1 MTYANHLNKNLFTKQ
16 IETETTRQGYGEGLL
31 EEGKNK
37 KIIALTGDLTESTKT
52 HLFAEKY
59 PERFIET
66 GVAEQ
71 NMMGIAAGLAIEGKI
86 PIIASYAVFNPGRN
100 WDQLRV
106 SVCYTN
112 ANVKIIGAHAG
123 ISVGPDG
130 ATHQALEDIAITR
143 VLPNLTVL
151 SPCDKHETKKAIKNA
166 ITTKISFV
174 TFGGIPLITYLTATY
189 ILPFQKLNLLLA
201 TITTILSLTILGI
214 IKAKIN
220 KENPIKNTTERIII
234 GTIAAL
240 AAFIIGHTIST
251 IIGTNL
257 Y

>member
-1 MTYANHLNKNLFTKQ
+1 MITKLIPKKRIKSLVYGGVDGIVTTYAL
-16 IETETTRQGYGEGLL
+16 I
-31 EEGKNK
+31 
-37 KIIALTGDLTESTKT
+37 TG
-52 HLFAEKY
+52 
-59 PERFIET
+59 
-66 GVAEQ
+66 
-71 NMMGIAAGLAIEGKI
+71 
-86 PIIASYAVFNPGRN
+86 
-100 WDQLRV
+100 
-106 SVCYTN
+106 
-112 ANVKIIGAHAG
+112 IIGAGLPTTIILIIGLAHIIAEGLSMAAG
-123 ISVGPDG
+123 DY
-130 ATHQALEDIAITR
+130 
-143 VLPNLTVL
+143 L
-151 SPCDKHETKKAIKNA
+151 STKSEQPKQTKKAIKNA

-220 KENPIKNTTERIII
+220 KENPIKNTTELIII

>member
-1 MTYANHLNKNLFTKQ
+1 MA
-16 IETETTRQGYGEGLL
+16 
-31 EEGKNK
+31 
-37 KIIALTGDLTESTKT
+37 AGDYLSTKS
-52 HLFAEKY
+52 
-59 PERFIET
+59 
-66 GVAEQ
+66 EQ
-71 NMMGIAAGLAIEGKI
+71 PK
-86 PIIASYAVFNPGRN
+86 
-100 WDQLRV
+100 Q
-106 SVCYTN
+106 
-112 ANVKIIGAHAG
+112 
-123 ISVGPDG
+123 
-130 ATHQALEDIAITR
+130 
-143 VLPNLTVL
+143 
-151 SPCDKHETKKAIKNA
+151 TKKAIKNA

-220 KENPIKNTTERIII
+220 KENPIKNTTELIII